1 MKEKNISRKFVRKIF
16 KIGNNGKTHSN
27 AITIPKPFVDVL
39 KIDDDNRLLVSLE
52 NENDNVSNYYVKI
65 VKLDDNIVHDP
76 ILETVIQKHEIKN
89 IDDGKISKQSF
100 ENWD

>member
-1 MKEKNISRKFVRKIF
+1 MRKIF
-16 KIGNNGKTHSN
+16 KIGNNGKTYSN

-52 NENDNVSNYYVKI
+52 NENDNVSNYYLKI
-65 VKLDDNIVHDP
+65 VKLNDNNVHDP

-89 IDDGKISKQSF
+89 IDYGKISKQSF